1 MRPQRHGNRNPN
13 LTPAEAFRTKDG
25 FITVVLMN
33 PEQWSRFCGVIGD
46 EESKGLSVL
55 GPVLAGF
62 GVALGWFC
70 VRPRP

>member
-1 MRPQRHGNRNPN
+1 MPPVDDSRYGRPSRVPALLIGLPIALFLLVAGGY
-13 LTPAEAFRTKDG
+13 LT
-25 FITVVLMN
+25 LLS
-33 PEQWSRFCGVIGD
+33 WGVIGD

-62 GVALGWFC
+62 GVALGWVC

>member
-1 MRPQRHGNRNPN
+1 MPPVYDSRYGRPSRVPALLIGLPIALFLLVAGGY
-13 LTPAEAFRTKDG
+13 LT
-25 FITVVLMN
+25 LLS
-33 PEQWSRFCGVIGD
+33 WGVIGD

-62 GVALGWFC
+62 GVALGWVC